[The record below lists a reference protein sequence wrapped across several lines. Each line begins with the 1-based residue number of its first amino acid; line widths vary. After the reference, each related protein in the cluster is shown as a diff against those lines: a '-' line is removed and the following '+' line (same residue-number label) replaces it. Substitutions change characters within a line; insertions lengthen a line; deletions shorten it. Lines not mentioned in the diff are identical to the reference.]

1 MHESSDAA
9 IVAAVNKEAQ
19 RFALSRSTLDFIKGS
34 GRDLMAKVCAF
45 RTWQKSRIDQ
55 DYYTYTRALAE
66 PPRARTELV
75 MEDGRREAG
84 INFSSQDYLSLAS
97 HPRIIA
103 AAKKALDAFGAHSA
117 GSTALAGNTV
127 AGTVLEQQLAQF
139 LGYRHACLFP
149 TGWAAGFGVI
159 KALIRETD
167 IVLLDQLAH
176 NCLQEG
182 AMAAT
187 PNVHRF
193 RHLDNDHAA
202 TKLAQLRAE
211 SPDAGIMVVTETV
224 FSMDSDSPDL
234 QRLQALCREHSAL
247 LLVDVA
253 HDLGCM
259 GPTGLGQLEIQS
271 VAGEID
277 LLIGSFSKTFASN
290 GGFVASHHEA
300 LSHYLRFYSPANTF
314 SNSLSP
320 VQVAVVAE
328 ALRIVSGP
336 DGADRRRRLLRNVST
351 LRDALMEKGATV
363 LGQPSPLIPVLL
375 GREEFARRAARH
387 VGLEGVLT
395 NLVEFPAVKKNQAR
409 LRLQV
414 MAEHAPGDCEDAAAR
429 IVRALAYAREE
440 MRQGES

>member
-1 MHESSDAA
+1 MVDRFSPSQ
-9 IVAAVNKEAQ
+9 EAQ
-19 RFALSRSTLDFIKGS
+19 RFALSGSTLDFIKGP
-34 GRDLMAKVCAF
+34 GPDLMAKA
-45 RTWQKSRIDQ
+45 RALRRWQKNRIDQ
-55 DYYTYTRALAE
+55 GYYTYARALAE
-66 PPRARTELV
+66 PPGATTELV

-103 AAKKALDAFGAHSA
+103 AAKLAMDVFGVHSA

-127 AGTVLEQQLAQF
+127 AGGALELQLAQF

-193 RHLDNDHAA
+193 RHLDYEHASS
-202 TKLAQLRAE
+202 KLSQLRAE
-211 SPDAGIMVVTETV
+211 SPDAGILVVTETV

-234 QRLQALCREHSAL
+234 KRLQALCREHSAL

-259 GPTGLGQLEIQS
+259 GPSGLGQLELQN
-271 VAGEID
+271 VVGEID

-290 GGFVASHHEA
+290 GGFVASNHEA

-320 VQVAVVAE
+320 VQVAVVTE
-328 ALRIVSGP
+328 ALRIITDSE
-336 DGADRRRRLLRNVST
+336 GADRRRRLLRNVVA
-351 LRDALMEKGATV
+351 LRDALMEEGTTV

-414 MAEHAPGDCEDAAAR
+414 MADHSPQDCEESAAR
-429 IVRALAYAREE
+429 IARALAYAREE
-440 MRQGES
+440 MRCGES